1 MEEMNRPTVFI
12 GSTGERSDIADAMVQ
27 HLSSVAEVTHWE
39 DAFPPG
45 PTIYDNLMSLKDN
58 FDFAVF
64 VLTADDFINSRDKE
78 YQVPRDNVIFELGLF
93 LGSIGTGRVFAVIDK
108 NVPTKLPTDLTGVV
122 YLTYD
127 PNRKDGRVGPALRPA
142 CISIKEQV
150 ELRGARES
158 AMGDETSSPDLRL
171 MGVEKVYDSYAD
183 AEPDIFSTFRN
194 TKGPVRL
201 LLYVASQD
209 VGVKGPILDLI
220 DEASQRGV
228 EVRILH
234 ADPRSP
240 TFSKERLEHIGK
252 DYDRV
257 RNTIEYV
264 TTELNRLQQS
274 ERPLFRRG
282 HDLPFIWRMY
292 VFPEHMYL
300 MPYYADK
307 DATTKSPV
315 VRYSN
320 SGLSMYGNYLNLYE
334 HLWAKLSPRRVQLSE
349 LIGKST
355 ATGTALILNWNGRH
369 VFGIPRR
376 DLNNGSGHVR
386 FYGLGGKRET
396 YDETLTDCAL
406 REGNEESGG
415 AVAAVVPSQTTILSR
430 YDGSVEEIELQGD
443 ETSPLLIIE
452 KQRFLGVRTKSTQT
466 PDELI
471 YTFCYYGELKKK
483 PKPTREIAAILIMDD
498 EHLKSFRR
506 SAYMTIS
513 DLVAM
518 GVELQQADGLTIDL
532 DSVLI
537 PHGTANYLLN
547 QS

>member
-1 MEEMNRPTVFI
+1 MKTTNRPTIFI
-12 GSTGERSDIADAMVQ
+12 GSTGERTDIADAMVQ
-27 HLSSVAEVTHWE
+27 HLSGVAEVTHWE

-64 VLTADDFINSRDKE
+64 VLTADDFIKSKE
-78 YQVPRDNVIFELGLF
+78 KEHMVPRDNVIFELGLF
-93 LGSIGTGRVFAVIDK
+93 LGSIGTGRVFAVIDR

-122 YLTYD
+122 YLNYD
-127 PNRKDGRVGPALRPA
+127 PNRKDGKVGPALRPA

-150 ELRGARES
+150 QLRGVRLSISGE
-158 AMGDETSSPDLRL
+158 EISSPDFQLIGAQR
-171 MGVEKVYDSYAD
+171 VYTSYAD
-183 AEPDIFSTFRN
+183 AEPDISSSFRD
-194 TKGPVRL
+194 TKGPIRL

-234 ADPRSP
+234 ADVMSP
-240 TFSKERLEHIGK
+240 TFSKARLKHIGK

-257 RNTIEYV
+257 RNTIQYV
-264 TTELNRLQQS
+264 TTELSRLQQS
-274 ERPLFRRG
+274 DNRILRRG

-292 VFPEHMYL
+292 IFPEHMYV

-320 SGLSMYGNYLNLYE
+320 SALSMYGNFLILYQY
-334 HLWAKLSPRRVQLSE
+334 LWAKLSPRKVQLGE

-369 VFGIPRR
+369 VFGIPKR
-376 DLNNGSGHVR
+376 DLENGSGHVR
-386 FYGLGGKRET
+386 FYGLGGKREKT
-396 YDETLTDCAL
+396 DETLTDCAL
-406 REGNEESGG
+406 REGNEESDG
-415 AVAAVVPSQTTILSR
+415 AVAAVVPSQTTKLSR
-430 YDGSVEEIELQGD
+430 YDGSIEEIELQGD
-443 ETSPLLIIE
+443 ETTPLLIIE
-452 KQRFLGVRTKSTQT
+452 KQRYLGARTKATQT
-466 PDELI
+466 PDELM
-471 YTFCYYGELKKK
+471 YTFCYYGELRKK

-498 EHLKSFRR
+498 EHLKSFRH
-506 SAYMTIS
+506 SAYMTVS
-513 DLVAM
+513 DLIAM
-518 GVELQQADGLTIDL
+518 GAEIKQAEDVTIDQ